1 MVGVAPD
8 GRIGPATLAADRKA
22 DPTEGIARL
31 CDARLAWLKTLKTWP
46 TFGGGWERRVTEV
59 RYNALL
65 AAAAEA
71 FAKAVVEDVRRRRQ
85 SAGDDSAYVQG
96 SSHRHPRSGNH
107 RRRMWSKLPCA
118 EPRQAVDSWESRFV
132 REYPDKNTYVRRFLI
147 L

>member
-65 AAAAEA
+65 GAADEA
-71 FAKAVVEDVRRRRQ
+71 FAKAVVEDVVADDKVTATIPRTSKAHQIGILAAAIIGAGCAPNYRARSRGRPLIHGNPVS
-85 SAGDDSAYVQG
+85 SASI
-96 SSHRHPRSGNH
+96 PT
-107 RRRMWSKLPCA
+107 K
-118 EPRQAVDSWESRFV
+118 
-132 REYPDKNTYVRRFLI
+132 I
-147 L
+147 LA